1 MHTYADRRIS
11 PFEGGWGDV
20 LFKRCD
26 ILFTKCY
33 ILKVFTNHYII
44 PVLMLVYADHPIF
57 PSHPPILM
65 LVYADRRISP
75 FEGGWGDVFDVLFK
89 CATLIISLRINPSIN
104 INNFPRDIRSFFR
117 NEERHKVSNLFSL
130 TKPTYG
136 YQLYQ
141 ILFFK

>member
-1 MHTYADRRIS
+1 MDSPAFLVTDSLAFTSGKSTNLFWITTPSLQCLHFHTSHLSHLSHSSHQSHQSHNCPYIPS
-11 PFEGGWGDV
+11 P
-20 LFKRCD
+20 LSLP
-26 ILFTKCY
+26 IPP
-33 ILKVFTNHYII
+33 TNPSSLPIRLALPFLPQS
-44 PVLMLVYADHPIF
+44 PVQLAL
-57 PSHPPILM
+57 
-65 LVYADRRISP
+65 
-75 FEGGWGDVFDVLFK
+75 
-89 CATLIISLRINPSIN
+89 LRINPPIN